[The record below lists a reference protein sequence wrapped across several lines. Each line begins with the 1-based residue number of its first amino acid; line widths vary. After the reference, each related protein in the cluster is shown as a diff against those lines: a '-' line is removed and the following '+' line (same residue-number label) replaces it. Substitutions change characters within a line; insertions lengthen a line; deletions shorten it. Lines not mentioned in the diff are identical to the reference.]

1 MSPTILPSITR
12 APFGQLPDGRSAHL
26 YTLDNG
32 CGLTVCISDF
42 GGIVTAIHAP
52 DRDGVRANVT
62 LGHATLAPYLDDR
75 AYLGALIGRHANRI
89 AHGRYCYDD
98 HAVQLDVNDGAN
110 HLHGGRAGLHTAL
123 WQAAPSAKTSA
134 ARLSLTHVS
143 PHGDQGYPGDLALT
157 VLYELN
163 RANELLIHFR
173 AESDRAT
180 PVSLTSH
187 AYFNLAG
194 QGAILDHRLTIAA
207 DHYTPV
213 DATLIPTGAIDRVE
227 HTPFDFRAPRTV
239 GQEIAAVHPQLALGG
254 GYDHNFV
261 LRPRPHASAT
271 LAARLHDP
279 GSGRALDLSCT
290 APGLQFYSGNFLTD
304 GAGQHGYRSGLCLEP
319 QQFPDNPNQPAFPSA
334 MLRPGQVHR
343 STIAYRFHVLD

>member
-1 MSPTILPSITR
+1 MNATPLPSITR
-12 APFGQLPDGRSAHL
+12 APFGQLPDGRAAHL

-42 GGIVTAIHAP
+42 GGIITAIHAP

-62 LGHATLAPYLDDR
+62 LGHPDLASYLNDR
-75 AYLGALIGRHANRI
+75 GYLGALIGRHANRI
-89 AHGRYCYDD
+89 GRGRYTNDGQP
-98 HAVQLDVNDGAN
+98 VQLDVNDGEN
-110 HLHGGRAGLHTAL
+110 HLHGGRHGLHTVL

-134 ARLSLTHVS
+134 ARLSLTHLS
-143 PHGDQGYPGDLALT
+143 PDGDQGYPGNLALT

-173 AESDRAT
+173 AECDRAT

-194 QGAILDHRLTIAA
+194 QGDILDQRLTIAA

-213 DATLIPTGAIDRVE
+213 DAGLIPTGAIVPVE
-227 HTPFDFRAPRTV
+227 GTPFDFRAPRAI
-239 GQEIAAVHPQLALGG
+239 GQHIGADHPQLLLGR

-261 LRPRPHASAT
+261 LRPRPHAGPT

-279 GSGRALDLSCT
+279 ASGRVLELSCT
-290 APGLQFYSGNFLTD
+290 APGLQFYSGNFLTG
-304 GAGQHGYRSGLCLEP
+304 GAGQHAYRSGLCLEP

-343 STIAYRFHVLD
+343 STIAYRFLVAD

>member
-1 MSPTILPSITR
+1 MNATSLPSITR
-12 APFGQLPDGRSAHL
+12 APFGRLPDGRAASL

-42 GGIVTAIHAP
+42 GGIITAIHAP
-52 DRDGVRANVT
+52 DRDGMRANVT

-75 AYLGALIGRHANRI
+75 GYLGALIGRHANRI
-89 AHGRYCYDD
+89 AHGRYLQDGKP
-98 HAVQLDVNDGAN
+98 VQLDVNDGVN
-110 HLHGGRAGLHTAL
+110 HLHGGHAGLHTVL
-123 WQAAPSAKTSA
+123 WQAMPCAKASS
-134 ARLSLTHVS
+134 ARLSLTHLS
-143 PHGDQGYPGDLALT
+143 PDGDQGYPGNLALT

-173 AESDRAT
+173 AESDQAT

-194 QGAILDHRLTIAA
+194 QGDILDHRLTLGA

-213 DATLIPTGAIDRVE
+213 DATLIPTGAIVPVE
-227 HTPFDFRAPRTV
+227 GTPFDFRTPRAV
-239 GQEIAAVHPQLALGG
+239 GQHIGADHPQLAVGG

-261 LRPRPHASAT
+261 LRPRPHANAT

-279 GSGRALDLSCT
+279 RSGRMLEMSCT
-290 APGLQFYSGNFLTD
+290 APGLQFYSGNFLTG

-319 QQFPDNPNQPAFPSA
+319 QQFPDNPNQPDFPSA

-343 STIAYRFHVLD
+343 STIAYRFLVQD

>member
-1 MSPTILPSITR
+1 MFASPLPSITR
-12 APFGQLPDGRSAHL
+12 APFGQLPDGRAASL

-42 GGIVTAIHAP
+42 GGIITAIHAP
-52 DRDGVRANVT
+52 DRHGVRANVT

-75 AYLGALIGRHANRI
+75 GYLGALIGRHANRI
-89 AHGRYCYDD
+89 AHGRYQCDGQL
-98 HAVQLDVNDGAN
+98 VQLDVNDGVH

-123 WQAAPSAKTSA
+123 WQAAPSAKASA
-134 ARLSLTHVS
+134 ARLSLTHLS
-143 PHGDQGYPGDLALT
+143 PDGDQGYPGDLALT

-173 AESDRAT
+173 AECDRAT

-194 QGAILDHRLTIAA
+194 QGDILDQRLMIAA

-213 DATLIPTGAIDRVE
+213 DAALIPTGAIVPVQG
-227 HTPFDFRAPRTV
+227 TPFDFRTPHAV
-239 GQEIAAVHPQLALGG
+239 GQRIAADHPQLALGG

-261 LRPRPHASAT
+261 LRPRAYAHPT

-279 GSGRALDLSCT
+279 GSGRALDVSCT
-290 APGLQFYSGNFLTD
+290 APGLQFYSGNFLTG
-304 GAGQHGYRSGLCLEP
+304 GAGQHGYRAGLCLEP

-343 STIAYRFHVLD
+343 SSITYRFHLVD

>member
-62 LGHATLAPYLDDR
+62 LGHAAIEPYWDNRD
-75 AYLGALIGRHANRI
+75 YFGALIGRHANRI
-89 AHGRYCYDD
+89 AHGRYRLDGQL
-98 HAVQLDVNDGAN
+98 VQLDVNDGAN

-123 WQAAPSAKTSA
+123 WQAAPSAKATA
-134 ARLSLTHVS
+134 ARLSLTHLS
-143 PHGDQGYPGDLALT
+143 PDGDQGYPGNLALT

-173 AESDRAT
+173 AMSDRAT

-194 QGAILDHRLTIAA
+194 QGDILDHRLTIAA

-213 DATLIPTGAIDRVE
+213 DAGLIPTGAICPVE
-227 HTPFDFRAPRTV
+227 DSPFDFRAPRAV
-239 GQEIAAVHPQLALGG
+239 GRHIGADHPQLALGK

-261 LRPRPHASAT
+261 LRPRERAGPT

-279 GSGRALDLSCT
+279 GSGRALDVSCQ
-290 APGLQFYSGNFLTD
+290 APGLQFYSGNFLTG
-304 GAGQHGYRSGLCLEP
+304 GAGRHAWRGGLCLEP

-334 MLRPGQVHR
+334 LLQPGQVHR
-343 STIAYRFHVLD
+343 SAIAYRFFVLD